1 MYVLFNNNNNKNWK
15 KRGCLVPLNLFVM
28 FLNMCI
34 NLNFLIIQSNFWYS
48 YYEFSITFFFFIQ
61 FFFQSLFISCFLQN
75 CMLKL
80 FFYHSPNSCRRER
93 GTKVYCSFKSFD
105 IFTVITPIWNSDL
118 LLTKQRQENFL
129 QYCKDSLWM
138 TDWVFSFRMFHIINL
153 PG

>member
-15 KRGCLVPLNLFVM
+15 KGVFGSSQFICNVFEHVYQ
-28 FLNMCI
+28 F
-34 NLNFLIIQSNFWYS
+34 
-48 YYEFSITFFFFIQ
+48 EFSHNSKQFLVLLLWVLHYFLFFHSI

-93 GTKVYCSFKSFD
+93 GTNVYCSFKSFD
-105 IFTVITPIWNSDL
+105 IFTLITPIWNSDL